1 MLHIAIIDDEESC
14 RNNLKIILADSKD
27 YIVKAEA
34 DSVKSA
40 IRILEQE
47 YFDVLLM
54 DIELGDGIAF
64 DILDNFSALES
75 AVIFITA
82 HNDYALKAFQYSAL
96 DYLLKPVVEENLF
109 DILKRIQDNF
119 DLATF
124 GKQYRVFFENFH
136 AREKPIQRIVLKT
149 ADIIYVVEIAD
160 IIRCEADNNYT
171 CFYLKDNST
180 ILVSKSL
187 KEYEKLLSSHQ
198 FIRVHHSHL
207 VNINHIK
214 RFHKQHGLSL
224 LMSDNSMVDVS
235 IRKKDQLLVALEQL

>member
-1 MLHIAIIDDEESC
+1 M
-14 RNNLKIILADSKD
+14 
-27 YIVKAEA
+27 
-34 DSVKSA
+34 
-40 IRILEQE
+40 
-47 YFDVLLM
+47 
-54 DIELGDGIAF
+54 
-64 DILDNFSALES
+64 
-75 AVIFITA
+75 
-82 HNDYALKAFQYSAL
+82 
-96 DYLLKPVVEENLF
+96 
-109 DILKRIQDNF
+109 
-119 DLATF
+119 
-124 GKQYRVFFENFH
+124 FFENFH